1 LRRIFM
7 KIVILLVVSIFAF
20 NLKIPYVY
28 SVDDPSRIII
38 AEVNSHPVYL
48 DSLLRVL
55 NRSKEDKTDN
65 KKSIMD
71 LLDELIYEELAF
83 QKAKERGLKADE
95 RSINNALIELKM
107 DLGEKGFEDYMKK
120 NNLSE
125 EKLRYLIERKI
136 LIEMLYAE
144 EVIKKVIIS
153 EEDIIKEYEI
163 QKKKF
168 RLPERIIVVD
178 VKFLLKPDATDSIGK
193 ALALR
198 HKIINELNGDV
209 WRLIQDG
216 TFIVSQI
223 RLNKEKQKELYDVAR
238 GLKIGE
244 ISDIIKTSDGLHI
257 IKLIEH
263 EEERYPTLD
272 EMRSYLEGQLY
283 PSAVE
288 KRKKE
293 WREELRK
300 GASIKVYEEN
310 LIKD

>member
-1 LRRIFM
+1 
-7 KIVILLVVSIFAF
+7 
-20 NLKIPYVY
+20 
-28 SVDDPSRIII
+28 
-38 AEVNSHPVYL
+38 
-48 DSLLRVL
+48 
-55 NRSKEDKTDN
+55 
-65 KKSIMD
+65 
-71 LLDELIYEELAF
+71 
-83 QKAKERGLKADE
+83 
-95 RSINNALIELKM
+95 
-107 DLGEKGFEDYMKK
+107 MKK
-120 NNLSE
+120 NKLNE

-244 ISDIIKTSDGLHI
+244 ISDIIKASDGLHI

>member
-1 LRRIFM
+1 M
-7 KIVILLVVSIFAF
+7 KIVFLLVVSIFAF
-20 NLKIPYVY
+20 NLKIPHVY

-38 AEVNSHPVYL
+38 AEVNSHPLYL

-55 NRSKEDKTDN
+55 NRSMEDKTDN
-65 KKSIMD
+65 KKRITD

-83 QKAKERGLKADE
+83 QKAKERGLRADE

-107 DLGEKGFEDYMKK
+107 NLGEKGFEDYMKK

-163 QKKKF
+163 QKKRF

-178 VKFLLKPDATDSIGK
+178 VKFLLKPDATDSIEK

-238 GLKIGE
+238 GLKMGE
-244 ISDIIKTSDGLHI
+244 ISDIIKVSDGIHI

-272 EMRSYLEGQLY
+272 EMRFYLEGQLY

-288 KRKKE
+288 KREKE

>member
-1 LRRIFM
+1 M

-55 NRSKEDKTDN
+55 NRSKEDKTEN

-95 RSINNALIELKM
+95 RSINNALMELKM

-136 LIEMLYAE
+136 LIEMLYSE

-153 EEDIIKEYEI
+153 EEYIIKEYEI
-163 QKKKF
+163 QKKRF

-216 TFIVSQI
+216 AFIVSQI

-244 ISDIIKTSDGLHI
+244 ISDIIKASDGLHI

-272 EMRSYLEGQLY
+272 EMRFYLEGQLY

-288 KRKKE
+288 KREKE

>member
-1 LRRIFM
+1 M
-7 KIVILLVVSIFAF
+7 KIVFLLVVSIFAF
-20 NLKIPYVY
+20 NLKIPHVY

-38 AEVNSHPVYL
+38 AEVNSHPLYL

-55 NRSKEDKTDN
+55 NRSMEDKTDN
-65 KKSIMD
+65 KKRIMD

-83 QKAKERGLKADE
+83 QKAKERGLRADE
-95 RSINNALIELKM
+95 RSINNTLIELKM
-107 DLGEKGFEDYMKK
+107 NLGEKGFEDYMNK

-163 QKKKF
+163 QKKRF

-178 VKFLLKPDATDSIGK
+178 VKFLLKPDATDSIEK

-244 ISDIIKTSDGLHI
+244 ISDIIKVSDGIHI

-272 EMRSYLEGQLY
+272 EMRFYLEGQLY

-288 KRKKE
+288 KREKE

>member
-1 LRRIFM
+1 M
-7 KIVILLVVSIFAF
+7 KIVFLLVVSIFAF
-20 NLKIPYVY
+20 NLKIPHVY

-38 AEVNSHPVYL
+38 AEVNSHPLYL

-55 NRSKEDKTDN
+55 NRSMEDKTDN
-65 KKSIMD
+65 KKRITD

-83 QKAKERGLKADE
+83 QKAKERGLRADE
-95 RSINNALIELKM
+95 RSINNTLIELKM
-107 DLGEKGFEDYMKK
+107 NLGEKGFEDYMKK

-136 LIEMLYAE
+136 LIEMLYVE

-163 QKKKF
+163 QKKRF

-178 VKFLLKPDATDSIGK
+178 VKFLLKPDATGSIEK

-244 ISDIIKTSDGLHI
+244 ISDIIKVSDGIHI

-272 EMRSYLEGQLY
+272 EMRFFLEGQLY
-283 PSAVE
+283 PSAVK
-288 KRKKE
+288 KREKE